1 MSKKEEFIEY
11 VKCWRRDHPTTI
23 PNDLE
28 ILRQR
33 FNSDFPKEKISELS
47 LEDYALGNREKNPNS
62 FCQQVEFDTHGIGS
76 VSGGSAI
83 KHGIFWHHF
92 SQEYK
97 YIKSLGDT
105 PENAFNKIKEVLNSL
120 IEKVNLGEF
129 DSLDEILDQV
139 APKNNTLRIK
149 PLALYFPDHFLPIA
163 QPKHLDNFLKIL
175 ESQSPPGTIAK
186 NIALLKILRSFPE
199 LKDFDTWGMMCIL
212 YDFQKSE
219 MESTKESQ
227 TWIFEVPEAFDI
239 HSLIQERKD
248 FLFPV
253 LEEPKIR
260 KNDKVLLCDLINDYM
275 IRFITISSVLDEPRD
290 IDFPQYYQ
298 ETFFRNKKALKKQE
312 DWRLVWL
319 EADTRL
325 GSLNIYK
332 KTEKELYSGILNLGI
347 EIKISTFKNFSLS
360 ANLSRQIKDKIHH
373 YFGFNDGNFDT
384 FSLEDLRQK
393 TSIGSRQ
400 LAQIV
405 HALNRKKQ
413 IILTGA
419 PGSGKT
425 HLAQNLAKHLTS
437 ETDGLIETI
446 QLHPAYTYEDFIQGL
461 RPIANDDGQLTYKMI
476 PGRFLDF
483 CDRAHN
489 RTGKSVLII
498 DEINRA
504 NLASVFGEL
513 LYLLEYRNQSIK
525 LAGSDRT
532 FSIPENVYIIG
543 TMNTAD
549 RSIALVDHALRRRF
563 AFIELRPDYDILRK
577 WHDRENT
584 GFNPDS
590 LIKILEKVNEA
601 INDKHYEIGI
611 SFFLN
616 RDLKNNIADIWELEI
631 YPYLEELFY
640 GDLKKIEP
648 FCWKNI
654 EVEIHHDRDSFDG

>member
-1 MSKKEEFIEY
+1 
-11 VKCWRRDHPTTI
+11 
-23 PNDLE
+23 
-28 ILRQR
+28 
-33 FNSDFPKEKISELS
+33 
-47 LEDYALGNREKNPNS
+47 
-62 FCQQVEFDTHGIGS
+62 
-76 VSGGSAI
+76 
-83 KHGIFWHHF
+83 
-92 SQEYK
+92 
-97 YIKSLGDT
+97 
-105 PENAFNKIKEVLNSL
+105 
-120 IEKVNLGEF
+120 
-129 DSLDEILDQV
+129 
-139 APKNNTLRIK
+139 
-149 PLALYFPDHFLPIA
+149 
-163 QPKHLDNFLKIL
+163 
-175 ESQSPPGTIAK
+175 
-186 NIALLKILRSFPE
+186 
-199 LKDFDTWGMMCIL
+199 
-212 YDFQKSE
+212 
-219 MESTKESQ
+219 
-227 TWIFEVPEAFDI
+227 
-239 HSLIQERKD
+239 
-248 FLFPV
+248 
-253 LEEPKIR
+253 
-260 KNDKVLLCDLINDYM
+260 M